1 MGGAMRRWFL
11 IFGLLGCLDAQAQS
25 PVWALKGAHNTVYL
39 AGSVH
44 FLKKDDPALPA
55 AFDRAYSACR
65 ALVMEVDIDDL
76 NSPQTQALMLQ
87 KSMYPDGSSLRSA
100 LGETRYNH
108 VAKEAERLGLPMDG
122 LNMFEPWAVAL
133 TLTQVEY
140 AKLGFDPEDG
150 VEQQLG
156 RRAHVDGK
164 PVTGLE
170 TLAEQIDIL
179 ATLSPHDQAAFL
191 DQTVLEMRDADEET
205 RAILK
210 AWRTGN
216 GAALATLMTEDFK
229 GFPELYHVLV
239 SDRNRRWMPQI
250 EKLLAADRD
259 TLVVVGA
266 LHLVGEGG
274 LLQLARSAGFEP
286 RPLQ

>member
-1 MGGAMRRWFL
+1 MRCWLL
-11 IFGLLGCLDAQAQS
+11 IVGLLGCLGAQAQS

-44 FLKKDDPALPA
+44 FLKKDEPGLPA
-55 AFDRAYSACR
+55 AFDHAYAASK

-76 NSPQTQALMLQ
+76 NSPATQALMLQ
-87 KSMYPDGSSLRSA
+87 KSLYAEGGSLRA
-100 LGETRYNH
+100 AIGEARYNH
-108 VAKEAERLGLPMDG
+108 VAKEAARLGVPIDG

-133 TLTQVEY
+133 TLTQFEY
-140 AKLGFDPEDG
+140 AKLGFDPDVG

-164 PVTGLE
+164 PITGLE

-179 ATLSPHDQAAFL
+179 ASLPPHEQLAFL
-191 DQTVLEMRDADEET
+191 DQTVEEMHDADEET
-205 RAILK
+205 RSILS
-210 AWRTGN
+210 AWRSGN
-216 GAALATLMTEDFK
+216 GVKLAALMSEDFK
-229 GFPELYHVLV
+229 GFPALYRALV

-250 EKLLAADRD
+250 EHLLGADQD
-259 TLVVVGA
+259 YLVVVGA
-266 LHLVGEGG
+266 LHLVGDGG
-274 LLQLARSAGFEP
+274 LLQLAKAAGFEP